1 VSYHGSTWLA
11 SWWTKNQAPGDPY
24 GPWQEIVVASDGT
37 AVWTPT
43 RIFVA
48 GDVVVYQGKR
58 YVAQW
63 WTRNQRPETPYGP
76 WRLVS

>member
-1 VSYHGSTWLA
+1 M
-11 SWWTKNQAPGDPY
+11 
-24 GPWQEIVVASDGT
+24 VVASDGT